1 MENDNNNKRTSKRL
15 RIGRVGKPS
24 HGTPL
29 KASGG
34 FPSFMFLGNS
44 ANVSKEAS
52 EGEERASSALAPSD
66 GSSFA
71 RAEKTSERAE
81 KTTERPKKTN
91 KRATRA
97 AVGEGTDTDTLA
109 DDGAAAEPKTKR
121 GGKSEKA
128 AAKSAVKKVK
138 ESEKAVAKKLR
149 IKKGDSAEVK
159 EKRPRAKK
167 EKQVKIIFLGGVG
180 EIGKNMTAIEYGDDI
195 IIIDAGI
202 IFPSE
207 ELPGIDLVA
216 PDISYLVAN
225 KSKIRG
231 LLLTHGHEDHIGGVP
246 YFLREI
252 KAPVIGT
259 RLTLAL
265 VDNKLREH
273 RINDAEEIIVSP
285 GDRLKLG
292 CFDVLFVNVNH
303 SIAGALALAIDTP
316 QGLIFHSGDFK
327 IDLTPV
333 AGDPIDLKTI
343 ADLGERGV
351 LCYLGE
357 STNIERPGYTMS
369 EKTVGSTL
377 DRLFNENLTRR
388 LIIATFASNVHRL
401 QQIVDLAVK
410 YKRKVALSGR
420 SMLNVVDA
428 AEKLGD
434 LNIPEGLLVDA
445 VRAKKLADSE
455 LVIVST
461 GSQGEPMSALTRMA
475 NGENPA
481 VTVGEN
487 DTIIISASPIPG
499 NERDIYRVIN
509 NLYRKGA
516 NVVYKSL
523 ENIHVSGHAC
533 REEHKIMH
541 RLLKPKFF
549 IPVHGEYRHLKE
561 HAELALELG
570 MKESNIFLPD
580 IGNSVLL
587 TSNTLRRS
595 DNVPSGSRLIDG
607 DGIEDEKTSTVMQ
620 DRRQLAADGL
630 FIVSVVVSGGEVIG
644 EPAVNS
650 RGFIFGFHKDYI
662 NEVREVIKN
671 AIEGYDLSVGS
682 VDELKRAIKKTLKNY
697 LFKKTKQSP
706 MIVPVVVEL

>member
-97 AVGEGTDTDTLA
+97 AVGESTDTDTLA

>member
-52 EGEERASSALAPSD
+52 EAEERASSAAAPSE
-66 GSSFA
+66 GSFFA
-71 RAEKTSERAE
+71 RMGKTSERVE
-81 KTTERPKKTN
+81 KTAERPKKTN
-91 KRATRA
+91 KRAARA
-97 AVGEGTDTDTLA
+97 AVGESTDTDTLA
-109 DDGAAAEPKTKR
+109 DDGAAAEPKTRR
-121 GGKSEKA
+121 GAKSEKA
-128 AAKSAVKKVK
+128 ASKSAVKKVK
-138 ESEKAVAKKLR
+138 ESAKAVAKKLR

-481 VTVGEN
+481 VSPRQGRHG
-487 DTIIISASPIPG
+487 SADRPIHPG
-499 NERDIYRVIN
+499 RPPRYPRTHAPGRRPPQADIVWCIR
-509 NLYRKGA
+509 
-516 NVVYKSL
+516 
-523 ENIHVSGHAC
+523 
-533 REEHKIMH
+533 
-541 RLLKPKFF
+541 
-549 IPVHGEYRHLKE
+549 
-561 HAELALELG
+561 
-570 MKESNIFLPD
+570 
-580 IGNSVLL
+580 
-587 TSNTLRRS
+587 
-595 DNVPSGSRLIDG
+595 
-607 DGIEDEKTSTVMQ
+607 
-620 DRRQLAADGL
+620 
-630 FIVSVVVSGGEVIG
+630 
-644 EPAVNS
+644 
-650 RGFIFGFHKDYI
+650 
-662 NEVREVIKN
+662 
-671 AIEGYDLSVGS
+671 
-682 VDELKRAIKKTLKNY
+682 
-697 LFKKTKQSP
+697 
-706 MIVPVVVEL
+706 

>member
-52 EGEERASSALAPSD
+52 EGEERASSAAAPSE

-81 KTTERPKKTN
+81 KTAERPKKTN
-91 KRATRA
+91 KRAARA
-97 AVGEGTDTDTLA
+97 AVGEGTDTETLA
-109 DDGAAAEPKTKR
+109 DDGAAAESKTRR
-121 GGKSEKA
+121 GAKSEKA

-138 ESEKAVAKKLR
+138 ESAKAVAKKLR

-167 EKQVKIIFLGGVG
+167 EKQVKLIFLGGVG